1 MGFNVSD
8 SGDLLDPTRQRVLKH
23 NIMQEELCKWFK
35 ANGVDFNDDHFKWT
49 KKDMITKL
57 CTVMGT
63 ERHQGLQ
70 SMFDPDDS
78 YVLTIDNVTKIL
90 AIQMRFRYSGTAC
103 ISLVPNSCPPSLPSE
118 NILR

>member
-1 MGFNVSD
+1 MGFNVSN
-8 SGDLLDPTRQRVLKH
+8 SGHLLDHKRQIILKH
-23 NIMQEELCKWFK
+23 NIMEMGLCEWFK
-35 ANGVDFNDDHFKWT
+35 ANGVDFNDDHSKWT

-57 CTVMGT
+57 RTVMGT

-90 AIQMRFRYSGTAC
+90 AIQMRFRYTLH
-103 ISLVPNSCPPSLPSE
+103 LVGYDCQHNST
-118 NILR
+118 